1 MDAAVDLFYSK
12 VLADERI
19 KDFFKSTNMERQ
31 RQKQKA
37 FLTVAFGGPNRYTGK
52 NLRVAHKNMHLTEEH
67 FNAVAQCLQGTLE
80 ELGVGADE
88 IAQVMAIAGSTKAE
102 VLNL

>member
-1 MDAAVDLFYSK
+1 MSEQWLYDQSLFGRIGGAAAVDAAVDKFYEK

-52 NLRVAHKNMHLTEEH
+52 TLRAAHKNMGLTEVH
-67 FNAVAQCLQGTLE
+67 FTAVAECLQATL
-80 ELGVGADE
+80 
-88 IAQVMAIAGSTKAE
+88 
-102 VLNL
+102 